1 MCESPGSP
9 ASPPGGFAKRLAG
22 SAATWPGSGEDALAG
37 QPEWT
42 RLSKTRG
49 HEHVIAE
56 IERQLLAGHL
66 HPGDRLPAER
76 QLAELLGVGRGA
88 VREALRALE
97 ALGLLTA
104 HTGSGADAGSTLVG
118 RPSEAMA
125 LLLRL
130 HLALSGFTADD
141 MVETRIVLEG
151 WAVRVAA
158 HRHDVTAL
166 AEAGHFLD
174 LMDDPLLTP
183 AQFLEHDAQFH
194 VALAEASGNRLIG
207 YLMQSLRETMHDHME
222 RGFAHQPDPTAG
234 MATLRREHR
243 ELYEHVLAA
252 EADLAAAHVDQHIRK
267 FYGAL
272 T

>member
-1 MCESPGSP
+1 M
-9 ASPPGGFAKRLAG
+9 
-22 SAATWPGSGEDALAG
+22 AG

-104 HTGSGADAGSTLVG
+104 HTGSGTDAGSTLVG

-130 HLALSGFTADD
+130 HLALAGFTVDD

-151 WAVRVAA
+151 WAVRAAA
-158 HRHDVTAL
+158 HRHDPPAL
-166 AEAGHFLD
+166 AEADRVLH
-174 LMDDPLLTP
+174 LMADPALTP
-183 AQFLEHDAQFH
+183 AEFLEYDAQFH
-194 VALAEASGNRLIG
+194 VALAGASGNRLIG

-222 RGFAHQPDPTAG
+222 RGFAQQPDPAAV
-234 MATLRREHR
+234 MATLRQEHR
-243 ELYEHVLAA
+243 EVYARVLSGD
-252 EADLAAAHVDQHIRK
+252 ADLAAAHVNQHIRK
-267 FYGAL
+267 FYADHAPGGQASPPHA
-272 T
+272 